1 VSTVGLVASIIVGVA
16 FVVAGASK
24 VAAGEQWPATA
35 REMGAPA
42 ITIPFVPWV
51 ELVIGASLVAQLAVP
66 VPAIAALGLLV
77 AFTALIVIRLLGDDR
92 PPCAC
97 FGSWSAEP
105 IGRIHVIR
113 NAILM
118 ALAVV
123 AMSA

>member
-35 REMGAPA
+35 REMEAPA